1 MKTRIAAGEVI
12 ETSTPAETKHAM
24 NEVVS
29 EWFQEQARGVLPWRF
44 YSQPVTVANAAVRVP
59 ATTDNECGPN
69 NGFCVQVHTI
79 RVTGLTSGDIIKV
92 FRNSPNG
99 EQVDEGVMPSTGTL
113 LVLREGGS
121 GLFLN
126 SGESLVFTGSALTA
140 TGDIIISVE
149 GSEVPSP
156 DAYKL
161 LT

>member
-24 NEVVS
+24 HEVVS

-44 YSQPVTVANAAVRVP
+44 LSQPVTVAGQKVQLP
-59 ATTDNECGPN
+59 ATTDNEAGPN
-69 NGFCVQVHTI
+69 NGFCVQVRTI
-79 RVTGLTSGDIIKV
+79 RIKGLSSGDVIKV

-99 EQVDEGVMPSTGTL
+99 EQVDEGVMPATGTL
-113 LVLREGGS
+113 LVLKES
-121 GLFLN
+121 KGLFLN
-126 SGESLVFTGSALTA
+126 SGESLVFTGASLTA
-140 TGDIIISVE
+140 TGDITISCE
-149 GSEVPSP
+149 GSEVPAP